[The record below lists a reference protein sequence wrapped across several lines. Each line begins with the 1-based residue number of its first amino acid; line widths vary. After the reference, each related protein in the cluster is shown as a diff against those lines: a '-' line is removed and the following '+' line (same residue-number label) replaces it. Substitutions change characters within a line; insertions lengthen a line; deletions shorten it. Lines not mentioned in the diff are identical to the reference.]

1 MYDKDVEEMKE
12 AKAKQAYDQE
22 RTRGGYA
29 SDGGTQGQTA
39 SLLSDDR
46 ILDELFKYHRPN
58 PSQAIRYENL
68 RAAAK
73 AFAKVVCINTPAGA
87 DQASAISKIR
97 EAVMLANASVALNGL
112 T

>member
-1 MYDKDVEEMKE
+1 MYEEALKDKQAFDRDRE
-12 AKAKQAYDQE
+12 AKMQ
-22 RTRGGYA
+22 GGYA
-29 SDGGTQGQTA
+29 SDCGQTQTTA

-46 ILDELFKYHRPN
+46 VLDELFKYHRPN

-87 DQASAISKIR
+87 DQVSAIQKIR
-97 EAVMLANASVALNGL
+97 EAVMLANAGVALNGL